1 MADEIDDLDKRF
13 EEAVE
18 QPITRL
24 ASDQDKTRKMVWVV
38 VGSLVF
44 DLVYSAVLGFVA
56 LSAASTAD
64 KANEAALVAQVAA
77 LEAKL
82 ATERANEATRR
93 AAFTSCESGN
103 DFRELDLQRWLYVL
117 KIASQPDPDET
128 PAQRQRTLEQ
138 NAKFKSYIVRAD
150 KLRDCEALVANQVK

>member
-1 MADEIDDLDKRF
+1 MAEDDLDKRF

-18 QPITRL
+18 QPINKL
-24 ASDQDKTRKMVWVV
+24 VNDQDKTRKMVWVV
-38 VGSLVF
+38 VGSLIF
-44 DLVYSAVLGFVA
+44 DLIYSAVLGFIA

-64 KANEAALVAQVAA
+64 KANEAALIAQVAA
-77 LEAKL
+77 MEAKL
-82 ATERANEATRR
+82 ATERANEATKR
-93 AAFTSCESGN
+93 AAYTSCESGN

-138 NAKFKSYIVRAD
+138 NKKFKSYIVRAD
-150 KLRDCEALVANQVK
+150 KLRDCKTFVAEQVK